1 MKKRNRKALVAA
13 GMAMAVM
20 LSGCGSN
27 SGQAQNQT
35 AAQEAQTQQAAS
47 GNAGNEAAKE
57 TAGNPGDGGT
67 IKLGGL
73 YDRTGDFALVGV
85 QKYNAAQLAIS
96 EINEAGG
103 LLGKQI
109 EFVAPDTQSDNT
121 RYQEMARKLILE
133 DKVVAIHGAMSS
145 ASREAIR
152 PIMEENK
159 MLYFYNNQY
168 EGGVAS
174 HYTFCTGAVPEQ
186 QVVPMMKD
194 MIEKYGNKYYFIG
207 ADYNVGYG
215 TFAWAEFIGNG
226 LGAECVGKEFVPLSV
241 SQYASSIDKIKA
253 ANPDFVI
260 VHLTGV
266 TQSSFFGQWN
276 ASGSDLPPLCSTFL
290 MVQGYEHKRFD
301 PPALAGTFVTT
312 AYTEELETPEAKEFT
327 EKMYK
332 MFPDMEYVGME
343 AESEYTGIYLW
354 ADAVKRCG
362 TTDVETV
369 IAEMEKG
376 ITLEGMPCGKVVLL
390 GDSHQCV
397 KDIWSMHC
405 DENHNLVADTCY
417 PQSVP
422 FWLSEVMGV
431 DLRKEAPNVELS
443 LDEMPADAKMPEM

>member
-1 MKKRNRKALVAA
+1 MKQASKKVLPLILTLFLLLTA
-13 GMAMAVM
+13 
-20 LSGCGSN
+20 CN
-27 SGQAQNQT
+27 SNQT
-35 AAQEAQTQQAAS
+35 ASSPSGEKAPAPDTSDSGDTGTAADS
-47 GNAGNEAAKE
+47 GEV
-57 TAGNPGDGGT
+57 

-73 YDRTGDFALVGV
+73 YDRTGDFALVGT

-96 EINEAGG
+96 EINTAGG

-109 EFVAPDTQSDNT
+109 EFIAPDTQSDNT

-133 DKVVAIHGAMSS
+133 DNVVAIHGAMSS

-174 HYTFCTGAVPEQ
+174 RYTFCTGAVPEQ

-194 MIEKYGNKYYFIG
+194 MIANYGSKYYFIG

-215 TFAWAEFIGNG
+215 TFAWAEFIGNS

-241 SQYASSIDKIKA
+241 SQYASSIEKIKA
-253 ANPDFVI
+253 ASPDFVI

-276 ASGSDLPPLCSTFL
+276 ASGTDLPPLCSTFL

-312 AYTEELETPEAKEFT
+312 AYTEELDTPLAKEFT
-327 EKMYK
+327 QKMYD

-354 ADAVKRCG
+354 AEAVKSCG

-369 IAEMEKG
+369 IDELEKG
-376 ITLEGMPCGKVVLL
+376 ITLEDMPCGKVVLL
-390 GDSHQCV
+390 GESHQCV

-405 DENHNLVADTCY
+405 DESHNLIADTCY
-417 PQSVP
+417 EQSKP
-422 FWLSEVMGV
+422 FWLTDVMGV
-431 DLRKEAPNVELS
+431 DLTKEPLTRQFQLE
-443 LDEMPADAKMPEM
+443 EMPADTTIDLS

>member
-1 MKKRNRKALVAA
+1 MSKKLLTLILALMMIVASL
-13 GMAMAVM
+13 GV
-20 LSGCGSN
+20 SGL
-27 SGQAQNQT
+27 AL
-35 AAQEAQTQQAAS
+35 AE
-47 GNAGNEAAKE
+47 EE
-57 TAGNPGDGGT
+57 T

-73 YDRTGDFALVGV
+73 YDRTGDFALVGI
-85 QKYNAAQLAIS
+85 QKYNAALLAIS
-96 EINEAGG
+96 EINANGG

-109 EFVAPDTQSDNT
+109 ELIAPDTQSDNT

-194 MIEKYGNKYYFIG
+194 MISKYGNKWYFIG

-215 TFAWAEFIGNG
+215 TYNWCEFIGNA
-226 LGAECVGKEFVPLSV
+226 LGAECVGTEFVPLSV
-241 SQYASSIDKIKA
+241 SQYASSIEKIRQA
-253 ANPDFVI
+253 DPDFVV
-260 VHLTGV
+260 VHLIGV

-276 ASGSDLPPLCSTFL
+276 ASGMNVPLCSTFL
-290 MVQGYEHKRFD
+290 MVQGYEHKRFEK
-301 PPALAGTFVTT
+301 PALVGTFVTT
-312 AYTEELETPEAKEFT
+312 AYTEELDTPEAKAFT
-327 EKMYK
+327 EKMYE

-354 ADAVKRCG
+354 AEAVKRCG

-369 IAEMEKG
+369 IAELEKG
-376 ITLEGMPCGKVVLL
+376 ITLTGMPCGDVTLL
-390 GDSHQCV
+390 GASHQCI
-397 KDIWSMHC
+397 KDIWSMHTNE
-405 DENHNLVADTCY
+405 DQELVADTCY
-417 PQSVP
+417 PQSEP
-422 FWLSEVMGV
+422 FWLTEIMGV
-431 DLRKEAPNVELS
+431 DLRTEPLFEQFDISDMPDDAAEKLIAY
-443 LDEMPADAKMPEM
+443 LDK

>member
-1 MKKRNRKALVAA
+1 MSKKLIALVLVL
-13 GMAMAVM
+13 MMTV
-20 LSGCGSN
+20 LSIG
-27 SGQAQNQT
+27 T
-35 AAQEAQTQQAAS
+35 LAS
-47 GNAGNEAAKE
+47 AEE
-57 TAGNPGDGGT
+57 ET

-73 YDRTGDFALVGV
+73 YDRTGDFALIGV
-85 QKYNAAQLAIS
+85 QKYNAAQLAIA

-121 RYQEMARKLILE
+121 RFQEMARKLILE

-186 QVVPMMKD
+186 QVVPMMQD
-194 MIEKYGNKYYFIG
+194 MISKYGNKYYFIG

-215 TFAWAEFIGNG
+215 TFAWAEFIGTA
-226 LGAECVGKEFVPLSV
+226 LGAECVGTEFVPLSV
-241 SQYASSIDKIKA
+241 SQYASSIEKIRA
-253 ANPDFVI
+253 AKPDFVI

-276 ASGSDLPPLCSTFL
+276 ASGMNIPLCSTFL
-290 MVQGYEHKRFD
+290 MVQGYEHKRFEK
-301 PPALAGTFVTT
+301 PALVGTFVTT
-312 AYTEELETPEAKEFT
+312 AYTEELETPEAKSFT

-354 ADAVKRCG
+354 AEAVKRCG

-369 IAEMEKG
+369 ITELEKG
-376 ITLEGMPCGKVVLL
+376 INLTGMPCGDVTLL
-390 GDSHQCV
+390 GASHQCV
-397 KDIWSMHC
+397 KDIWSMHTNE
-405 DENHNLVADTCY
+405 DQVLVPDTCY
-417 PQSVP
+417 KQSEP
-422 FWLSEVMGV
+422 FWLTEIMGV
-431 DLRKEAPNVELS
+431 DLRVEAPNVEYAIE
-443 LDEMPADAKMPEM
+443 DMPGDAAEKLVAYINK

>member
-1 MKKRNRKALVAA
+1 MKKKMTLKLIAIGLVLMMVLA
-13 GMAMAVM
+13 
-20 LSGCGSN
+20 GCGGNDTAPAPSTDN
-27 SGQAQNQT
+27 TAPAAPSDDAPAQDAP
-35 AAQEAQTQQAAS
+35 AADAS
-47 GNAGNEAAKE
+47 GE
-57 TAGNPGDGGT
+57 T

-73 YDRTGDFALVGV
+73 YDRTGDFALVGM

-186 QVVPMMKD
+186 QVVPMMKH
-194 MIEKYGNKYYFIG
+194 MIENYGNKYYFIG

-253 ANPDFVI
+253 ADPDFVI

-312 AYTEELETPEAKEFT
+312 AYTEELQTPEAIEFT

-354 ADAVKRCG
+354 AEAVKRCG

-369 IAEMEKG
+369 IAELEKG
-376 ITLEGMPCGKVVLL
+376 ITLEGMPCGDVTLL
-390 GDSHQCV
+390 GDSHQCI

-405 DENHNLVADTCY
+405 DENHNLIADACY
-417 PQSVP
+417 EQSVP
-422 FWLSEVMGV
+422 FWLHDVMGV
-431 DLRKEAPNVELS
+431 DLRVEAPNVELT
-443 LDEMPADAKMPEM
+443 LDDMPADAKMPEI